1 MDSQTDEN
9 TTPENGLKNGTAK
22 VEQSPTKTTSQEKRK
37 VEAVGKFVLA
47 YQEENSATKKPKSML
62 EKP

>member
-9 TTPENGLKNGTAK
+9 TTPENGLKNGTAN
-22 VEQSPTKTTSQEKRK
+22 VEQEPTKTTSQEKRK
-37 VEAVGKFVLA
+37 VDAVEKPVLA
-47 YQEENSATKKPKSML
+47 YQEENSATKKSKYML